1 MTGMALSGPLQR
13 RGLILAFLV
22 VVADQISKFLVMSRV
37 LSEVT
42 QIELTSFLNLVTV
55 WNRGVSFGLF
65 NRDWPGTPWVLSA
78 VALAVV
84 AFLVIWMARS
94 ERPTP
99 TLALGAIIGGALSN
113 VIDRARFG
121 AVYDF
126 VDLHY
131 AGWHWPAFN
140 LADSAITLG
149 VLALLIDALLG
160 ERKPV

>member
-1 MTGMALSGPLQR
+1 MALSGPLQR
-13 RGLILAFLV
+13 RGLILAFIV
-22 VVADQISKFLVMSRV
+22 VLGDQISKFLVMSRV

-42 QIELTSFLNLVTV
+42 QIELASFLNLVTV

-65 NRDWPGTPWVLSA
+65 NRDWPGAPWVLSA

-84 AFLVIWMARS
+84 VFLVIWMARS
-94 ERPTP
+94 ERRTP
-99 TLALGAIIGGALSN
+99 ALALGAIIGGALSN

-149 VLALLIDALLG
+149 VVALLIDALLG